1 MLIFSNYNQ
10 IENTYQWH
18 NAYPH
23 IHCKTRISKQKKKI
37 MELPND
43 NLKPKYY
50 KHFYINQVNHSTEV
64 GN

>member
-1 MLIFSNYNQ
+1 MLIHTFTAKPGSQ
-10 IENTYQWH
+10 
-18 NAYPH
+18 
-23 IHCKTRISKQKKKI
+23 SKKKKI

-50 KHFYINQVNHSTEV
+50 KHFYINQVNHSTKV